1 MTRSIRKLLAR
12 ALLAGAAIGLAMV
25 SGAAAQ
31 EPRPQALQK
40 LKLGFGTKI
49 VSPMIANILIPEY
62 LGYYKQEGLTL
73 EFFPLGPNTV
83 VMEQIASKRIDFATG
98 VPTVQLPVVAKGEPL
113 PTMNFYEFTYPFKY
127 GLATSPE
134 SKIQAFSDL
143 KGKTLGVSSLGLTDY
158 PIFRLILKRNGIDP
172 DKDVSIIAVGEGV
185 VGGQALKRG
194 AIEALFSYD
203 TQFGAVEAVGIPL
216 RYLPLPKNVPHVGGF
231 YLTTRRETLK
241 EHRNWAVGIGRAVA
255 KAQVFIRENPDAAA
269 YAYLQM
275 FPESAPKASTLD
287 QQIAAIKNPIVKRQA
302 FFSSYDPGVKKWG
315 EMTAAEFKEEV
326 EFLEL
331 ADKIKDVSGLFT
343 NELID
348 EINAFDPEKIKAEA
362 RSFKIPRS

>member
-1 MTRSIRKLLAR
+1 MKRTITSLVASL
-12 ALLAGAAIGLAMV
+12 AIGVALT

-31 EPRPQALQK
+31 ELQR
-40 LKLGFGTKI
+40 LKFGFGTKI

-98 VPTVQLPVVAKGEPL
+98 LPTVQLPIVAKGETL

-127 GLATSPE
+127 GLAVNPD
-134 SKIQAFSDL
+134 SKIQSFADL
-143 KGKTLGVSSLGLTDY
+143 KGKTLGVSSLGLSDY
-158 PIFRLILKRNGIDP
+158 PIFKLILKRNGIDP
-172 DKDVSIIAVGEGV
+172 DKDVSILAVGEGV

-203 TQFGAVEAVGIPL
+203 TQFGSVEAVGIPL
-216 RYLPLPKNVPHVGGF
+216 RYIALPKNVPHIGGF
-231 YLTTRRETLK
+231 YLATRLETLK
-241 EHRNWAVGIGRAVA
+241 EHRNWAVGIGRATA

-269 YAYLQM
+269 YAYLKM

-287 QQIAAIKNPIVKRQA
+287 QQIAAIKIPIVKRQE
-302 FFSSYDPGVKKWG
+302 FFSSYDHSIKKWG
-315 EMTAAEFKEEV
+315 QMSEAEFKEEV
-326 EFLEL
+326 DFMGLN
-331 ADKIKDVSGLFT
+331 DKIKDVSGLFT
-343 NELID
+343 NDLIND
-348 EINAFDPEKIKAEA
+348 INAFDQEAIKAEA
-362 RSFKIPRS
+362 RNFKIPRS

>member
-1 MTRSIRKLLAR
+1 MTRSIRTW
-12 ALLAGAAIGLAMV
+12 LAGAATGLVMV
-25 SGAAAQ
+25 SGATAQ
-31 EPRPQALQK
+31 ELQK

-62 LGYYKQEGLTL
+62 LGYYKEEGLTL

-98 VPTVQLPVVAKGEPL
+98 VPTVQLPVVAKGEML

-127 GLATSPE
+127 GLATKPDG
-134 SKIQAFSDL
+134 KIQSFSDL
-143 KGKTLGVSSLGLTDY
+143 QGKTLGVSSLGLTDY
-158 PIFRLILKRNGIDP
+158 PIFKLILKRSGIDP
-172 DKDVSIIAVGEGV
+172 DKDVTIIAVGEGV
-185 VGGQALKRG
+185 VGGQALNRG

-216 RYLPLPKNVPHVGGF
+216 RYIPLPANVPHIGGF

-241 EHRNWAVGIGRAVA
+241 EHRNWAVGIGRATA

-287 QQIAAIKNPIVKRQA
+287 QQIAAIKIPIVKRQQ
-302 FFSSYDPGVKKWG
+302 FFGSYDPSVKKWG
-315 EMTAAEFKEEV
+315 EMSAAEFKEEV
-326 EFLEL
+326 DFMGLT
-331 ADKIKDVSGLFT
+331 DKIKDVSGLFT
-343 NELID
+343 NELIE
-348 EINAFDPEKIKAEA
+348 EINSFDQQKIRADA

>member
-1 MTRSIRKLLAR
+1 MKRSIRTLTA
-12 ALLAGAAIGLAMV
+12 GLAIAIAMM

-31 EPRPQALQK
+31 ELQK

-62 LGYYKQEGLTL
+62 LGYYRQEGLTL

-98 VPTVQLPVVAKGEPL
+98 VPTVQLPVVARGETL

-127 GLATSPE
+127 GLATNPD
-134 SKIQAFSDL
+134 SKIQSFADL
-143 KGKTLGVSSLGLTDY
+143 KGKTVGVSSLGLTDY
-158 PIFRLILKRNGIDP
+158 PIFKLILKRNGIDP

-194 AIEALFSYD
+194 AVEALFSYD

-216 RYLPLPKNVPHVGGF
+216 RYLALPKNVPHIGGF

-255 KAQVFIRENPDAAA
+255 KAQVFIRANPDAAA

-275 FPESAPKASTLD
+275 FPESAPKASSLD
-287 QQIAAIKNPIVKRQA
+287 QQIAAIKIPIIKRQE

-315 EMTAAEFKEEV
+315 EMSAAEFREEV
-326 EFLEL
+326 DFMGLS
-331 ADKIKDVSGLFT
+331 DKIKDVSGLFT

-348 EINAFDPEKIKAEA
+348 ETNAFDSEKIKAEA

>member
-1 MTRSIRKLLAR
+1 MKRSMRSLATVL
-12 ALLAGAAIGLAMV
+12 ALCIVMM
-25 SGAAAQ
+25 SGALAQ
-31 EPRPQALQK
+31 DLQK

-62 LGYYKQEGLTL
+62 LSYYKQEGLTL

-98 VPTVQLPVVAKGEPL
+98 VPTVQLPVVAKGETL

-127 GLATSPE
+127 GLATNPA

-143 KGKTLGVSSLGLTDY
+143 TGKTLGVSSLGLTDY
-158 PIFRLILKRNGIDP
+158 PIFKLILKRNGIDA
-172 DKDVSIIAVGEGV
+172 DRDVNIIAVGEGV

-203 TQFGAVEAVGIPL
+203 TQFGAIEAVGIPL
-216 RYLPLPKNVPHVGGF
+216 RYVPLPKNVPYIGGF

-275 FPESAPKASTLD
+275 FPESAPKASSLD
-287 QQIAAIKNPIVKRQA
+287 QQIAAIKIPIVKRQE
-302 FFSSYDPGVKKWG
+302 FFSSYDPAIKKWG
-315 EMTAAEFKEEV
+315 QMSAAEFREEV
-326 EFLEL
+326 DFMGLT
-331 ADKIKDVSGLFT
+331 DKIKDVSGLFT
-343 NELID
+343 NDLID
-348 EINAFDPEKIKAEA
+348 EINDFDQEKIKAEA
-362 RSFKIPRS
+362 RSFRIPRS

>member
-1 MTRSIRKLLAR
+1 MKPFIGKLLTG
-12 ALLAGAAIGLAMV
+12 LAIGVVMV
-25 SGAAAQ
+25 SGAPAQ
-31 EPRPQALQK
+31 ELQK

-73 EFFPLGPNTV
+73 EFFPLGPNSV
-83 VMEQIASKRIDFATG
+83 VMEQIASKRLDFATS
-98 VPTVQLPVVAKGEPL
+98 VPTVQLPVLAKGERV
-113 PTMNFYEFTYPFKY
+113 PTVNFYEFTYPFKY
-127 GLATSPE
+127 GLVTNPDSSIRSFA
-134 SKIQAFSDL
+134 DL
-143 KGKTLGVSSLGLTDY
+143 KGRTLGVSSLGLTDY
-158 PIFRLILKRNGIDP
+158 PIFKLILKRSGIDP
-172 DKDVSIIAVGEGV
+172 DKDVTITAVGEGI

-194 AIEALFSYD
+194 AVEALFSYD

-216 RYLPLPKNVPHVGGF
+216 RYVPLPDNVPHIGGF
-231 YLTTRRETLK
+231 YLSTRPETLK

-275 FPESAPKASTLD
+275 FPESAPKASTLAE
-287 QQIAAIKNPIVKRQA
+287 QIAAIRIPILKRQQ

-315 EMTAAEFKEEV
+315 EMSAAEFKEEV
-326 EFLEL
+326 EFMGF

-343 NELID
+343 NDLID
-348 EINAFDPEKIKAEA
+348 EINAFDREKIKAEA
-362 RSFKIPRS
+362 RGFKIPGS

>member
-1 MTRSIRKLLAR
+1 MKRWIVRSM
-12 ALLAGAAIGLAMV
+12 AGAAIAMAAWSSV
-25 SGAAAQ
+25 AAQ
-31 EPRPQALQK
+31 ELQK

-98 VPTVQLPVVAKGEPL
+98 VPTVQLPVVARGETL

-127 GLATSPE
+127 GLAVNPD
-134 SKIQAFSDL
+134 SKIQSFADL

-158 PIFRLILKRNGIDP
+158 PIFKLILKRNGIDP
-172 DKDVSIIAVGEGV
+172 DKDVNIIAVGEGV
-185 VGGQALKRG
+185 VGGQALRRG
-194 AIEALFSYD
+194 AVEALFSYD

-216 RYLPLPKNVPHVGGF
+216 RYLKLPDNVPHIGGF

-275 FPESAPKASTLD
+275 FPESAPKASTLE
-287 QQIAAIKNPIVKRQA
+287 QQIAAIKIPIVKRQQ
-302 FFSSYDPGVKKWG
+302 FFSSYDPTIKRWG
-315 EMTAAEFKEEV
+315 EMSAAEFKEEV
-326 EFLEL
+326 EFMGLS
-331 ADKIKDVSGLFT
+331 DKIKDVGGLFT
-343 NELID
+343 NDLID
-348 EINAFDPEKIKAEA
+348 EINAFDPDKIKAEA
-362 RSFKIPRS
+362 RNFKIPNT

>member
-1 MTRSIRKLLAR
+1 MKRFIGTP
-12 ALLAGAAIGLAMV
+12 AAGLAIAIAMT

-31 EPRPQALQK
+31 ELQK

-62 LGYYKQEGLTL
+62 LGYYRQEGLTL

-98 VPTVQLPVVAKGEPL
+98 VPTVQLPVVARGETL

-127 GLATSPE
+127 GLATNPDG
-134 SKIQAFSDL
+134 KIQSFADL
-143 KGKTLGVSSLGLTDY
+143 KGKAVGVSSLGLTDY
-158 PIFRLILKRNGIDP
+158 PIFKLILKRNGIDP
-172 DKDVSIIAVGEGV
+172 DKDVNIIAVGEGV

-194 AIEALFSYD
+194 AVEALFSYD

-216 RYLPLPKNVPHVGGF
+216 RYLTLPKNVPHIGGF

-241 EHRNWAVGIGRAVA
+241 ERRNWAVGIGRAVA
-255 KAQVFIRENPDAAA
+255 KAQVFIRANPDAAA

-287 QQIAAIKNPIVKRQA
+287 QQIAAIKIPIVKRQE
-302 FFSSYDPGVKKWG
+302 FFSSYDPAVKKWG
-315 EMTAAEFKEEV
+315 EMSAAEFKEEV
-326 EFLEL
+326 DFMDLSE
-331 ADKIKDVSGLFT
+331 KIRDVSGLFT
-343 NELID
+343 NELIG
-348 EINAFDPEKIKAEA
+348 EINAFDSEKIKVEA
-362 RSFKIPRS
+362 RDFKIPRS